1 LRRLRLGLEYA
12 AVSAIDP
19 LRRGE
24 RVRLLR
30 KVESTERLEEEVRD
44 ERPGR
49 GNETLRCSYRSPDAD
64 FYCWK
69 YGVWYNLMD
78 CCYRHERRTYAG
90 CAVCG
95 QGASNLK
102 VHRDRYLLLRP
113 RRGTG
118 DR

>member
-1 LRRLRLGLEYA
+1 M
-12 AVSAIDP
+12 SAIDP
-19 LRRGE
+19 LRRGHG
-24 RVRLLR
+24 VRLLR
-30 KVESTERLEEEVRD
+30 QVGSPDRLEDEDRPGGPARD
-44 ERPGR
+44 E
-49 GNETLRCSYRSPDAD
+49 NLRCRYRPPDAD

-78 CCYRHERRTYAG
+78 CCYRHERRTYPG

-102 VHRDRYLLLRP
+102 VHRDRYLLLGP
-113 RRGTG
+113 RRGSG